1 MWMYVSVSD
10 VIGESLDT
18 LAIELGDNLG
28 WVSVLVIYSIDRIR
42 LVNQLM
48 GSTTSSEKSTASV

>member
-1 MWMYVSVSD
+1 MWKYVSVSD

-18 LAIELGDNLG
+18 LAIELGENLG

-48 GSTTSSEKSTASV
+48 GSTTSFEKSMASE

>member
-1 MWMYVSVSD
+1 MYVSVSD

-48 GSTTSSEKSTASV
+48 GSTTSSEKSMASV

>member
-48 GSTTSSEKSTASV
+48 GSTTSSEKSMASV